1 MGSHSEDSGSRQS
14 RLHCDV
20 VSRAFT
26 RHLCNP
32 LVIYWILE
40 LGREAHD
47 STKWLAKK
55 FGDVYLH
62 ETAIA
67 HIRRLLGTQFV
78 CGALHES
85 PSQFKQ
91 RMRKVEDFMNSDD
104 FAAANGGRGLLGL
117 AKDLHKRCEAVI
129 QLKGERIP
137 K

>member
-1 MGSHSEDSGSRQS
+1 MVTSSHE
-14 RLHCDV
+14 RLHV
-20 VSRAFT
+20 TFANALSSAGFSS
-26 RHLCNP
+26 
-32 LVIYWILE
+32 WI
-40 LGREAHD
+40 GEARD

-67 HIRRLLGTQFV
+67 HIRRLLGAQFV
-78 CGALHES
+78 CEALQES

-104 FAAANGGRGLLGL
+104 FAAAHGGRGLLGL